1 MMPRRGWRKPPPGAR
16 LTDHVAL
23 GVLTQTVPPAL
34 VDAVVAATGRQEQ
47 RHRLLPARVRVYY
60 VLALAL
66 HSDAGYEEVMRYVVD
81 GLAWETQWH
90 HVWQVPTKAALFQGR
105 RRLGVEP
112 LAQLFAQVA
121 RPLGDVTRP
130 GIGYRGRRLLSLDGT
145 TLDVADTP
153 ANAAAFGRPHT
164 GRGADGTG
172 AFPQLRLVALAETGT
187 HAVVG
192 AVLSPLSQG
201 ETQAAP
207 ALCATLEPSQCL
219 LADRGFFSY
228 ALWTQAAATG
238 AALVWRVRQDLRLP
252 VLAPCADGSSRSR
265 LYPTRT
271 ARRRDPDGVD
281 VRVITY
287 TLAPPAAPGAPPPPE
302 YRLLT
307 TWLDPAEAPADE
319 LATLYHERWAIEQIF
334 DEFQTHQRG
343 PRVVLRSKT
352 PDGVRQEAYGYLV
365 THYALRKLL
374 YDAAVAA
381 ATDPDRLSFTH
392 AVHVVRRTLTRPPAF
407 SP

>member
-1 MMPRRGWRKPPPGAR
+1 MPRRGWRKPPPGAR

-47 RHRLLPARVRVYY
+47 RRRLLPARVMVYY

-66 HSDAGYEEVMRYVVD
+66 HSETGYEEVMRYVVD
-81 GLAWETQWH
+81 GLAWETQWQEA
-90 HVWQVPTKAALFQGR
+90 WQVPTKAALFQAR

-145 TLDVADTP
+145 TWDVADTP
-153 ANAAAFGRPHT
+153 ANVAAFGRPGT
-164 GRGADGTG
+164 GRGPEGAG

-192 AVLSPLSQG
+192 AVLSPLRLG
-201 ETQAAP
+201 ETKAAP
-207 ALCATLEPSQCL
+207 ALFAALDASQCL

-238 AALVWRVRQDLRLP
+238 AALVWRVRPDLRLP
-252 VLAPCADGSSRSR
+252 VRASFADGSYRSR

-271 ARRRDPDGVD
+271 ARRRDQDGVD

-287 TLAPPAAPGAPPPPE
+287 TLGPPGAPGAPPSPE

-319 LATLYHERWAIEQIF
+319 LAALYHERGAIEQIF
-334 DEFQTHQRG
+334 DEFKTHQRG

-352 PDGVRQEAYGYLV
+352 PDGVRQEVYGYLL

-374 YDAAVAA
+374 YDAAAA
-381 ATDPDRLSFTH
+381 ATTDPDRLSFTH